1 MKETTLPKL
10 QRNEP
15 CRYCGDNCPNDHEH
29 MCDGYS
35 GDIDNLYEGTYQEPN
50 FKLKVEMLAELSKHT
65 VIPKEH
71 EDYVIDALI
80 KAFNSIPTE
89 KVTT

>member
-1 MKETTLPKL
+1 MKETTLP
-10 QRNEP
+10 
-15 CRYCGDNCPNDHEH
+15 
-29 MCDGYS
+29 S
-35 GDIDNLYEGTYQEPN
+35 S
-50 FKLKVEMLAELSKHT
+50 KLKVEMLAELSKHT

-89 KVTT
+89 RGTNT

>member
-1 MKETTLPKL
+1 LLLPSGYDRDNRNGTMKEIALP
-10 QRNEP
+10 
-15 CRYCGDNCPNDHEH
+15 
-29 MCDGYS
+29 S
-35 GDIDNLYEGTYQEPN
+35 S
-50 FKLKVEMLAELSKHT
+50 KLKVEMLAELSKHT

>member
-1 MKETTLPKL
+1 LPSGYDRDNRNGTMKEIALP
-10 QRNEP
+10 
-15 CRYCGDNCPNDHEH
+15 
-29 MCDGYS
+29 S
-35 GDIDNLYEGTYQEPN
+35 S
-50 FKLKVEMLAELSKHT
+50 KLKVEMLAEISKYT
-65 VIPKEH
+65 VIPKKH

>member
-35 GDIDNLYEGTYQEPN
+35 GDIDNLYEETYN
-50 FKLKVEMLAELSKHT
+50 
-65 VIPKEH
+65 
-71 EDYVIDALI
+71 AL
-80 KAFNSIPTE
+80 
-89 KVTT
+89 